1 MSLRDV
7 AATIVD
13 VLGFKAGSPFPGSS
27 LVRFWNAKE
36 TAAKRTAVVLRSAP
50 AEVLPNDGSNRDSA
64 GLPKKRW
71 PLGAVIEEDWSYIR
85 HEEEQREELFHLR
98 RTLKNSITSRAIRPQ
113 CRRSSGCA
121 TAPGPSHES
130 VRSCHSRQSLSD

>member
-27 LVRFWNAKE
+27 LARFWNAKE
-36 TAAKRTAVVLRSAP
+36 TAAKRARASSDPAL

-85 HEEEQREELFHLR
+85 HEEEQREELFHFA

-121 TAPGPSHES
+121 GAGPSHG
-130 VRSCHSRQSLSD
+130 RSARATTLQSLSD